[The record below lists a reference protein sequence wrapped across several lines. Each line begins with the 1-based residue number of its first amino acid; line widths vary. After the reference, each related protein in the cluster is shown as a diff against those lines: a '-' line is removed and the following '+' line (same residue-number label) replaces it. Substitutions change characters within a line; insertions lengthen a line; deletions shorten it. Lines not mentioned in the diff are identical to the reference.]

1 MSEEKEFNE
10 EVKNETTSDTQDT
23 ATEEQVQ
30 ETVAEETQ
38 TEETV
43 EETVIEPTPEE
54 KYAELNDKFLR
65 LYSEFDNYR
74 KRTNKEKL
82 ELISTASS
90 GVIKDLVAVLD
101 DFERAIT
108 NNETVEDTS
117 ALKEGFNLIHN
128 KLKGILETKGLKPMI
143 SKGEVFDSELH
154 EAIANIPAPSDDL
167 KGKIV
172 DDVEKGYYI
181 HDKVI
186 RYAKVVVGQ

>member
-154 EAIANIPAPSDDL
+154 EAIANIPAPTEDL

>member
-43 EETVIEPTPEE
+43 EETIIEPTPEE

-154 EAIANIPAPSDDL
+154 EAIANIPAPTEDL

>member
-128 KLKGILETKGLKPMI
+128 KLKGVLETKGLKPMI

-154 EAIANIPAPSDDL
+154 EAIANIPAPTEDL

>member
-1 MSEEKEFNE
+1 MSEEKELNE
-10 EVKNETTSDTQDT
+10 EVKNETASDTQDT

-43 EETVIEPTPEE
+43 EETIIEPTPEE

-154 EAIANIPAPSDDL
+154 EAIANIPAPTEDL

-181 HDKVI
+181 HEKVI

>member
-1 MSEEKEFNE
+1 MSEEKELNE
-10 EVKNETTSDTQDT
+10 EVKNETASDTQDT

-43 EETVIEPTPEE
+43 EETIIEPTPEE

-117 ALKEGFNLIHN
+117 ALKE
-128 KLKGILETKGLKPMI
+128 
-143 SKGEVFDSELH
+143 
-154 EAIANIPAPSDDL
+154 
-167 KGKIV
+167 
-172 DDVEKGYYI
+172 
-181 HDKVI
+181 
-186 RYAKVVVGQ
+186 

>member
-108 NNETVEDTS
+108 NNETVEDTA

-128 KLKGILETKGLKPMI
+128 KLKGVLETKGLKPMI

-154 EAIANIPAPSDDL
+154 EAIANIPAPTEDL